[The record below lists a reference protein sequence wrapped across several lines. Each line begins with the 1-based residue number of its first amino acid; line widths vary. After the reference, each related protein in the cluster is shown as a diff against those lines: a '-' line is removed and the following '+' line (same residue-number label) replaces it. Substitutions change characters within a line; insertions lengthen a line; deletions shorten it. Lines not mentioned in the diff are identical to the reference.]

1 MIAAVAPW
9 VQLPARGEHEIASE
23 EEVQRRIEQP
33 EGLAAALA
41 ARGTECEEE
50 AAFLC
55 AWANRRLVMRVV
67 QRVWHHR
74 NQISHEFDDLVQEG
88 LIGVAHAITM
98 YDPRIGAFST
108 YVVRWAVQAVTRAI
122 DGTGQLVRRPH
133 WVAQAL
139 RNLHAGRPLSRSQRE
154 AAEQQ
159 WSGLVSLDRNIGD
172 NNDSPM
178 TLLEVFHMEQR
189 GAIEEAEGSELRDLV
204 ARALAS
210 LDERERAVVEMRFR
224 SDMTLRETGAALHV
238 GRGPVTRQR
247 TEQIE
252 KLALAKLRRWFLRH
266 APWVR
271 S

>member
-1 MIAAVAPW
+1 MIAAAAPW

-41 ARGTECEEE
+41 ARGTEREQE
-50 AAFLC
+50 AAFVC
-55 AWANRRLVMRVV
+55 AWKNRRLVMRVV

-98 YDPRIGAFST
+98 YDPQIGAFST
-108 YVVRWAVQAVTRAI
+108 YVVRWAVQAVMRAI

-139 RNLHAGRPLSRSQRE
+139 RDLHAGRPLSRSRRE
-154 AAEQQ
+154 VAEQQ

-172 NNDSPM
+172 GESPM
-178 TLLEVFHMEQR
+178 TLLEVFRMEQP
-189 GAIEEAEGSELRDLV
+189 GAAEEVERSELCDLV

-210 LDERERAVVEMRFR
+210 LNERERAVVEMRFR
-224 SDMTLRETGAALHV
+224 SDMTLRETGAALRV
-238 GRGPVTRQR
+238 GRGPVSRQR